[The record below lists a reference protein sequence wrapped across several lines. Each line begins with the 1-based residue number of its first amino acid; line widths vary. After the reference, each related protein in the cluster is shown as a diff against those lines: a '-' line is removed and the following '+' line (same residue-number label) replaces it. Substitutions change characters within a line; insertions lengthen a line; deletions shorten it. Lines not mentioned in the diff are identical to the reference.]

1 MSGVG
6 IFTIGCPPKEV
17 GMRID
22 EKIIIVLFILMIGI
36 SLGYWYRMIQIEP
49 ILNKEISL
57 LYRENKLVMQENE
70 LLKARLASYQVSLKK
85 KR

>member
-1 MSGVG
+1 M
-6 IFTIGCPPKEV
+6 K
-17 GMRID
+17 ID
-22 EKIIIVLFILMIGI
+22 EKIVIVLFILLIGV

-57 LYRENKLVMQENE
+57 LYRENKIVMQENE
-70 LLKARLASYQVSLKK
+70 LLKARLAAYQIGLKK

>member
-1 MSGVG
+1 MAKRDV
-6 IFTIGCPPKEV
+6 F
-17 GMRID
+17 
-22 EKIIIVLFILMIGI
+22 IVLMIGVFVGI
-36 SLGYWYRMIQIEP
+36 VCGYFWRTIQIEP

-70 LLKARLASYQVSLKK
+70 SLKAKLASHQVSLKK

>member
-1 MSGVG
+1 M
-6 IFTIGCPPKEV
+6 K
-17 GMRID
+17 ID
-22 EKIIIVLFILMIGI
+22 EKIVMVLFILLIGL

-49 ILNKEISL
+49 ILNKEIAL

-70 LLKARLASYQVSLKK
+70 SLKARLASHQVNLKK

>member
-1 MSGVG
+1 M
-6 IFTIGCPPKEV
+6 K
-17 GMRID
+17 ID
-22 EKIIIVLFILMIGI
+22 EKIVMALFILLIGI

-70 LLKARLASYQVSLKK
+70 LLKARLSAYQVNLKK
-85 KR
+85 KK

>member
-1 MSGVG
+1 MTKRDV
-6 IFTIGCPPKEV
+6 F
-17 GMRID
+17 
-22 EKIIIVLFILMIGI
+22 IVLMIGVFVGI
-36 SLGYWYRMIQIEP
+36 VLGYSWRIFQIEP

-70 LLKARLASYQVSLKK
+70 LLKARLAAYQVNLKK

>member
-1 MSGVG
+1 MTKRD
-6 IFTIGCPPKEV
+6 IFTV
-17 GMRID
+17 
-22 EKIIIVLFILMIGI
+22 LMIGI
-36 SLGYWYRMIQIEP
+36 FIGIVLGYSWRMIQIEP

-70 LLKARLASYQVSLKK
+70 LLKARLSAYQVNLKK

>member
-1 MSGVG
+1 
-6 IFTIGCPPKEV
+6 
-17 GMRID
+17 MRID
-22 EKIIIVLFILMIGI
+22 EKIVMVLFILLIGV

-57 LYRENKLVMQENE
+57 LYRENKIVMQENE
-70 LLKARLASYQVSLKK
+70 LLKARLAAYQVSLKR

>member
-1 MSGVG
+1 MTKRD
-6 IFTIGCPPKEV
+6 IFTV
-17 GMRID
+17 
-22 EKIIIVLFILMIGI
+22 LMIGVFI
-36 SLGYWYRMIQIEP
+36 GIVCGYFWRYKQIEP

-70 LLKARLASYQVSLKK
+70 ILKARISAYQVNLKR